1 MKDATQTARI
11 IISALP
17 YIQKFRDKI
26 FVVKYGG
33 SAQID
38 DELKNDFVKDIA
50 LLQLVGCKVV
60 VVHGG
65 GKKINSY
72 LERLNIKSEFKDG
85 LRVTDKE
92 AMEVVEMVL
101 SGNVNKEITALLNKN
116 GARAIGVSGKD
127 AGLLQARVLDG
138 GKYGFVGEI
147 KRVNTHVLNGLLDN
161 GLIPVVAP
169 VATDEEANSY
179 NINADLCASGVA
191 SALNAER
198 VIFLTDTQGIL
209 DKDKKLISKLNEAQ
223 IVALKRDGTITG
235 GMIPKVDAAL
245 DCVKNGVANA
255 HILDGRVPHSLLLEL
270 FTDDGIGT
278 MIREK

>member
-223 IVALKRDGTITG
+223 IVALKKDGTITG

>member
-72 LERLNIKSEFKDG
+72 LERLNITSEFKDG

-147 KRVNTHVLNGLLDN
+147 KRVNTHVLNGLLNN

-223 IVALKRDGTITG
+223 IVALKKDGTITG

>member
-1 MKDATQTARI
+1 LKDATQTARI

-223 IVALKRDGTITG
+223 IVALKKDGTITG

>member
-101 SGNVNKEITALLNKN
+101 SGNVNKQKPALLNKN

-147 KRVNTHVLNGLLDN
+147 KRVNTHVLNGLLNN

-223 IVALKRDGTITG
+223 IVALKNDGTITG

>member
-147 KRVNTHVLNGLLDN
+147 KHVNTHVLNGLLNN

-223 IVALKRDGTITG
+223 IVALKKDGTITG

>member
-1 MKDATQTARI
+1 MKDATQTAQV

-72 LERLNIKSEFKDG
+72 LERLNIQSEFKDG

-223 IVALKRDGTITG
+223 IVALKKDGTITG

>member
-1 MKDATQTARI
+1 MQNSLQVAQV

-17 YIQKFRDKI
+17 YIQKFRNKI
-26 FVVKYGG
+26 FIVKYGG

-38 DELKNDFVKDIA
+38 DTLKNDFVRDIA

-72 LERLNIKSEFKDG
+72 LDRLHIKSEFVDG

-92 AMEVVEMVL
+92 AMEIVEMVL
-101 SGNVNKEITALLNKN
+101 SGNINKEITALLNKN

-127 AGLLQARVLDG
+127 ANLLKAKILNG

-147 KRVNTHVLNGLLDN
+147 ERVNTYVLNGLLEN

-169 VATDEEANSY
+169 VATDDEANSY
-179 NINADLCASGVA
+179 NINADLCASKIA
-191 SALNAER
+191 SALKAER
-198 VIFLTDTQGIL
+198 VIFLTDTRGIL
-209 DKDKKLISKLNEAQ
+209 DKDGNLISKLNEAH
-223 IVALKRDGTITG
+223 ITALKEDGTING

-245 DCVKNGVANA
+245 ECVKNGVANA
-255 HILDGRVPHSLLLEL
+255 HILDGRLPHSLLLEL

-278 MIREK
+278 MIKG

>member
-1 MKDATQTARI
+1 VQNSLQVAQV

-17 YIQKFRDKI
+17 YIQKFRNKI

-38 DELKNDFVKDIA
+38 DTLKNDFVRDIA

-72 LERLNIKSEFKDG
+72 LDRLHIKSEFVDG

-92 AMEVVEMVL
+92 TMEIVEMVL
-101 SGNVNKEITALLNKN
+101 SGNINKEITALLNKN

-127 AGLLQARVLDG
+127 ANLLKAKILNG

-147 KRVNTHVLNGLLDN
+147 ERVNTYVLNGLLEN

-169 VATDEEANSY
+169 VATDDEANSY
-179 NINADLCASGVA
+179 NINADLCASKIA
-191 SALNAER
+191 SALKAER
-198 VIFLTDTQGIL
+198 VIFLTDTRGIL
-209 DKDKKLISKLNEAQ
+209 DKNGNLISKLNEAH
-223 IVALKRDGTITG
+223 ITALKEDGTING

-245 DCVKNGVANA
+245 ECVKNGVANA
-255 HILDGRVPHSLLLEL
+255 HILDGRLPHSLLLEL

-278 MIREK
+278 MIKG

>member
-33 SAQID
+33 SAQIN

-223 IVALKRDGTITG
+223 IVALKKDGTITG

>member
-116 GARAIGVSGKD
+116 GARAIGISGKD

-223 IVALKRDGTITG
+223 IVALKKDGTITG

>member
-1 MKDATQTARI
+1 MQNSLQVAQV

-17 YIQKFRDKI
+17 YIQKFRNKI

-38 DELKNDFVKDIA
+38 DTLKNDFVRDIA

-72 LERLNIKSEFKDG
+72 LDRLHIKSEFVDG

-92 AMEVVEMVL
+92 AMEIVEMVL
-101 SGNVNKEITALLNKN
+101 SGNINKEITALLNKN

-127 AGLLQARVLDG
+127 ANLLKAKILNS

-147 KRVNTHVLNGLLDN
+147 ERVNTYVLNGLLEN

-169 VATDEEANSY
+169 VATDDEANSY
-179 NINADLCASGVA
+179 NINADLCASKIA
-191 SALNAER
+191 SALKAER
-198 VIFLTDTQGIL
+198 VIFLTDTRGIL
-209 DKDKKLISKLNEAQ
+209 DKDGNLISKLNEAH
-223 IVALKRDGTITG
+223 ITALKEDGTING

-245 DCVKNGVANA
+245 ECVKNGVANA
-255 HILDGRVPHSLLLEL
+255 HILDGRLPHSLLLEL

-278 MIREK
+278 MIKG

>member
-1 MKDATQTARI
+1 MKDKLQTAQV

-33 SAQID
+33 SAQL
-38 DELKNDFVKDIA
+38 DENLKSDFIKDIA
-50 LLQLVGCKVV
+50 LLQLVGCKVI

-72 LERLNIKSEFKDG
+72 LDKLNIKSEFVDG

-101 SGNVNKEITALLNKN
+101 SGNINKELTALLNKN

-127 AGLLQARVLDG
+127 ANLLKAKMLNN

-147 KRVNTHVLNGLLDN
+147 EYVNTAVLNGLLQN
-161 GLIPVVAP
+161 GLIPVMAP
-169 VATDEEANSY
+169 IATDDEANSY
-179 NINADLCASGVA
+179 NINADLCASKIA
-191 SALNAER
+191 SALKAER

-209 DKDKKLISKLNEAQ
+209 DNDKKLISKLNESQ
-223 IVALKRDGTITG
+223 INELKNTGVISG

-245 DCVKNGVANA
+245 ECVKSGVKNA
-255 HILDGRVPHSLLLEL
+255 HILDGRLSHSLLLEL

-278 MIREK
+278 MIRQ

>member
-127 AGLLQARVLDG
+127 AGLLQARVLDD
-138 GKYGFVGEI
+138 GK
-147 KRVNTHVLNGLLDN
+147 
-161 GLIPVVAP
+161 
-169 VATDEEANSY
+169 
-179 NINADLCASGVA
+179 
-191 SALNAER
+191 
-198 VIFLTDTQGIL
+198 
-209 DKDKKLISKLNEAQ
+209 
-223 IVALKRDGTITG
+223 
-235 GMIPKVDAAL
+235 
-245 DCVKNGVANA
+245 
-255 HILDGRVPHSLLLEL
+255 
-270 FTDDGIGT
+270 
-278 MIREK
+278 

>member
-92 AMEVVEMVL
+92 TMEVVEMVL

-116 GARAIGVSGKD
+116 GARAIGISGKD

-223 IVALKRDGTITG
+223 IVALKKDGTITG

-255 HILDGRVPHSLLLEL
+255 HILDGRVPHSLRLEL

>member
-1 MKDATQTARI
+1 M
-11 IISALP
+11 P
-17 YIQKFRDKI
+17 YIQKFRNKI

-38 DELKNDFVKDIA
+38 DTLKNDFVRDIA

-72 LERLNIKSEFKDG
+72 LDRLHIKSEFVDG

-92 AMEVVEMVL
+92 TMEIVEMVL
-101 SGNVNKEITALLNKN
+101 SGNINKEITALLNKN

-127 AGLLQARVLDG
+127 ANLLKAKILNG

-147 KRVNTHVLNGLLDN
+147 ERVNTYVLNGLLEN

-169 VATDEEANSY
+169 VATDDEANSY
-179 NINADLCASGVA
+179 NINADLCASKIA
-191 SALNAER
+191 SALKAER
-198 VIFLTDTQGIL
+198 VIFLTDTRGIL
-209 DKDKKLISKLNEAQ
+209 DKNGNLISKLNEAH
-223 IVALKRDGTITG
+223 ITALKEDGTING

-245 DCVKNGVANA
+245 ECVKNGVANA
-255 HILDGRVPHSLLLEL
+255 HILDGRLPHSLLLEL

-278 MIREK
+278 MIKG

>member
-1 MKDATQTARI
+1 MIDATSTAQVI
-11 IISALP
+11 IKALP
-17 YIQKFRDKI
+17 YIQKFRNKI

-33 SAQID
+33 AAQID
-38 DELKNDFVKDIA
+38 EALKSDFVKDIA

-72 LERLNIKSEFKDG
+72 LDRLAIKSEFIDG
-85 LRVTDKE
+85 LRVTDAA

-116 GARAIGVSGKD
+116 GARALGVSGKD
-127 AGLLQARVLDG
+127 ANLLKARVLEG

-147 KRVNTHVLNGLLDN
+147 EHVNTAVLNGLLEN
-161 GLIPVVAP
+161 GLIPVIAP
-169 VATDEEANSY
+169 IATDDDGGSY
-179 NINADLCASGVA
+179 NINADLCASSVA
-191 SALNAER
+191 STLKAER
-198 VIFLTDTQGIL
+198 VIFLTDTRGIL
-209 DKDKKLISKLNEAQ
+209 DADKNLISKLNEAQ
-223 IVALKRDGTITG
+223 ILQLKSSGVISG

-245 DCVKNGVANA
+245 ECVKNGVKNA
-255 HILDGRVPHSLLLEL
+255 HILDGRLPHSLLLEL

>member
-1 MKDATQTARI
+1 MQNSLQVAQV

-17 YIQKFRDKI
+17 YIQKFRNKI

-38 DELKNDFVKDIA
+38 DTLKNDFVRDIA

-72 LERLNIKSEFKDG
+72 LDRLHIKSEFVDG

-92 AMEVVEMVL
+92 AMEIVEMVL
-101 SGNVNKEITALLNKN
+101 SGNINKEITALLNKN

-127 AGLLQARVLDG
+127 ANLLKAKILNN

-147 KRVNTHVLNGLLDN
+147 ERVNTYVLNGLLEN

-169 VATDEEANSY
+169 VATDDEANSY
-179 NINADLCASGVA
+179 NINADLCASKIA
-191 SALNAER
+191 SALKAER
-198 VIFLTDTQGIL
+198 VIFLTDTRGIL
-209 DKDKKLISKLNEAQ
+209 DKNGNLISKLNEAH
-223 IVALKRDGTITG
+223 ITALKEDGTING

-245 DCVKNGVANA
+245 ECVKNGVANA
-255 HILDGRVPHSLLLEL
+255 HILDGRLPHSLLLEL

-278 MIREK
+278 MIKG

>member
-1 MKDATQTARI
+1 LKDATQTAQV

-72 LERLNIKSEFKDG
+72 LERLNIQSEFKDG

-223 IVALKRDGTITG
+223 IVALKKDGTITG

>member
-50 LLQLVGCKVV
+50 LLQLVGCIVV

-92 AMEVVEMVL
+92 VMEVVEMVL

-223 IVALKRDGTITG
+223 IVALKKDGTITG

>member
-223 IVALKRDGTITG
+223 IIALKRDGTITG

>member
-147 KRVNTHVLNGLLDN
+147 KRVNTHVLKGLLDN

>member
-1 MKDATQTARI
+1 MQNSLQVAQV

-17 YIQKFRDKI
+17 YIQKFRNKI
-26 FVVKYGG
+26 FIVKYGG

-38 DELKNDFVKDIA
+38 DTLKNDFVRDIA

-72 LERLNIKSEFKDG
+72 LDRLHIKSEFVDG

-92 AMEVVEMVL
+92 AMEIVEMVL
-101 SGNVNKEITALLNKN
+101 SGNINKEITALLNKN

-127 AGLLQARVLDG
+127 ANLLKAKILNN

-147 KRVNTHVLNGLLDN
+147 ERVNTYVLNGLLEN

-169 VATDEEANSY
+169 VATDDEANSY
-179 NINADLCASGVA
+179 NINADLCASKIA
-191 SALNAER
+191 SALKAER
-198 VIFLTDTQGIL
+198 VIFLTDTRGIL
-209 DKDKKLISKLNEAQ
+209 DKNGNLISKLNEAH
-223 IVALKRDGTITG
+223 ITALKEDGTING

-245 DCVKNGVANA
+245 ECVKNGVANA
-255 HILDGRVPHSLLLEL
+255 HILDGRLPHSLLLEL

-278 MIREK
+278 MIKG

>member
-38 DELKNDFVKDIA
+38 GELKNDFVKDIA

-147 KRVNTHVLNGLLDN
+147 KRVNTHVLNGLLNN

-223 IVALKRDGTITG
+223 IVALKKDGTITG

>member
-1 MKDATQTARI
+1 MQNSLQVAQV

-17 YIQKFRDKI
+17 YIQKFRNKI

-38 DELKNDFVKDIA
+38 DTLKNDFVRDIA

-72 LERLNIKSEFKDG
+72 LDRLHIKSEFVDG

-92 AMEVVEMVL
+92 TMEIVEMVL
-101 SGNVNKEITALLNKN
+101 SGNINKEITALLNKN

-127 AGLLQARVLDG
+127 ANLLKAKILNG

-147 KRVNTHVLNGLLDN
+147 ERVNTYVLNGLLEN

-169 VATDEEANSY
+169 VATDDEANSY
-179 NINADLCASGVA
+179 NINADLCASKIA
-191 SALNAER
+191 SALKAER
-198 VIFLTDTQGIL
+198 VIFLTDTRGIL
-209 DKDKKLISKLNEAQ
+209 DKNGNLISKLNEAH
-223 IVALKRDGTITG
+223 ITALKEDGTING

-245 DCVKNGVANA
+245 ECVKNGVANA
-255 HILDGRVPHSLLLEL
+255 HILDGRLPHSLLLEL

-278 MIREK
+278 MIKG

>member
-1 MKDATQTARI
+1 MQNSLQVAQV

-17 YIQKFRDKI
+17 YIQKFRNKI
-26 FVVKYGG
+26 FIVKYGG

-38 DELKNDFVKDIA
+38 DTLKNDFVRDIA

-72 LERLNIKSEFKDG
+72 LDRLHIKSEFVDG

-92 AMEVVEMVL
+92 AMEIVEMVL
-101 SGNVNKEITALLNKN
+101 SGNINKEITALLNKN

-127 AGLLQARVLDG
+127 ANLLKARILNN

-147 KRVNTHVLNGLLDN
+147 ERVNTYVLNGLLEN

-169 VATDEEANSY
+169 VATDDEANSY
-179 NINADLCASGVA
+179 NINADLCASKIA
-191 SALNAER
+191 SALKAER
-198 VIFLTDTQGIL
+198 VIFLTDTRGIL
-209 DKDKKLISKLNEAQ
+209 DKDGNLISKLNEAH
-223 IVALKRDGTITG
+223 ITALKEDGTING

-245 DCVKNGVANA
+245 ECVKNGVANA
-255 HILDGRVPHSLLLEL
+255 HILDGRLPHSLLLEL

-278 MIREK
+278 MIKG

>member
-1 MKDATQTARI
+1 MQNSLQVAQV

-17 YIQKFRDKI
+17 YIQKFRNKI

-38 DELKNDFVKDIA
+38 DTLKNDFVRDIA

-72 LERLNIKSEFKDG
+72 LDRLHIKSEFVDG

-92 AMEVVEMVL
+92 AMEIVEMVL
-101 SGNVNKEITALLNKN
+101 SGNINKEITALLNKN

-127 AGLLQARVLDG
+127 ANLLKAKILND

-147 KRVNTHVLNGLLDN
+147 EHVNTYVLNGLLEN

-169 VATDEEANSY
+169 VATDDEANSY
-179 NINADLCASGVA
+179 NINADLCASKIA
-191 SALNAER
+191 SALKAER
-198 VIFLTDTQGIL
+198 VIFLTDTRGIL
-209 DKDKKLISKLNEAQ
+209 DKDGNLISKLNEAH
-223 IVALKRDGTITG
+223 ITALKEDGTING

-245 DCVKNGVANA
+245 ECVKNGVTNA
-255 HILDGRVPHSLLLEL
+255 HILDGRLPHSLLLEL

-278 MIREK
+278 MIKG

>member
-127 AGLLQARVLDG
+127 AGLLQARVLDS

-147 KRVNTHVLNGLLDN
+147 KRVNTHVLNGLLNN

-169 VATDEEANSY
+169 VATDEDANSY

-223 IVALKRDGTITG
+223 IVALKKDGTITG

>member
-147 KRVNTHVLNGLLDN
+147 KRVNTHVLNGLLNN
-161 GLIPVVAP
+161 GLIPVIAP

>member
-92 AMEVVEMVL
+92 VMEVVEMVL

-223 IVALKRDGTITG
+223 IVALKKDGTITG

>member
-127 AGLLQARVLDG
+127 AGLLQARVLDD

-147 KRVNTHVLNGLLDN
+147 KRVNTHVLNGLLNN

-223 IVALKRDGTITG
+223 IVALKKDGTITG

>member
-1 MKDATQTARI
+1 MQNSLQVAQV

-17 YIQKFRDKI
+17 YIQKFRNKI

-33 SAQID
+33 SAQIND
-38 DELKNDFVKDIA
+38 TLKNDFVRDIV

-72 LERLNIKSEFKDG
+72 LDRLHIKSEFVDG

-92 AMEVVEMVL
+92 AMEIVEMVL
-101 SGNVNKEITALLNKN
+101 SGNINKEITALLNKN

-127 AGLLQARVLDG
+127 ANLLKARILNN

-147 KRVNTHVLNGLLDN
+147 ERVNTYVLNGLLEN

-169 VATDEEANSY
+169 VATDDEANSY
-179 NINADLCASGVA
+179 NINADLCASKIA
-191 SALNAER
+191 SALKAER
-198 VIFLTDTQGIL
+198 VIFLTDTRGIL
-209 DKDKKLISKLNEAQ
+209 DKDGNLISKLNEAR
-223 IVALKRDGTITG
+223 ITALKEDGTING

-245 DCVKNGVANA
+245 ECVKNGVANA
-255 HILDGRVPHSLLLEL
+255 HILDGRLPHSLLLEL

-278 MIREK
+278 MIKG

>member
-17 YIQKFRDKI
+17 YIQKFRNKI

-147 KRVNTHVLNGLLDN
+147 NRVNTHVLNGLLNN

-223 IVALKRDGTITG
+223 IVALKKDGTITG

>member
-1 MKDATQTARI
+1 MQNSLQVAQV

-17 YIQKFRDKI
+17 YIQKFRNKI
-26 FVVKYGG
+26 FIVKYGG

-38 DELKNDFVKDIA
+38 DTLKNDFVRDIA

-72 LERLNIKSEFKDG
+72 LDRLHIKSEFVDG

-92 AMEVVEMVL
+92 AMEIVEMVL
-101 SGNVNKEITALLNKN
+101 SGNINKEITALLNKN

-127 AGLLQARVLDG
+127 ANLLKARILNN

-147 KRVNTHVLNGLLDN
+147 ERVNTYVLNGLLEN

-169 VATDEEANSY
+169 VATDDEANSY
-179 NINADLCASGVA
+179 NINADLCASKIA
-191 SALNAER
+191 SALKAER
-198 VIFLTDTQGIL
+198 VIFLTDTRGIL
-209 DKDKKLISKLNEAQ
+209 DKDGNLISKLNEAH
-223 IVALKRDGTITG
+223 ITALKEDGTING

-245 DCVKNGVANA
+245 ECVKNGVANA
-255 HILDGRVPHSLLLEL
+255 HILDGRLPHSLLLER

-278 MIREK
+278 MIKG

>member
-1 MKDATQTARI
+1 MQNSLQVAQV

-17 YIQKFRDKI
+17 YIQKFRNKI

-38 DELKNDFVKDIA
+38 DTLKNDFVRDIA

-72 LERLNIKSEFKDG
+72 LDRLHIKSEFVDG

-92 AMEVVEMVL
+92 AMEIVEMVL
-101 SGNVNKEITALLNKN
+101 SGNINKEITALLNKN

-127 AGLLQARVLDG
+127 ANLLKARILNN

-147 KRVNTHVLNGLLDN
+147 ERVNTYVLNGLLEN

-169 VATDEEANSY
+169 VATDDEANSY
-179 NINADLCASGVA
+179 NINADLCASKIA
-191 SALNAER
+191 SALKAER
-198 VIFLTDTQGIL
+198 VIFLTDTRGIL
-209 DKDKKLISKLNEAQ
+209 DKDGNLISKLNEAH
-223 IVALKRDGTITG
+223 ITALKEDGTING

-245 DCVKNGVANA
+245 ECVKNGVANA
-255 HILDGRVPHSLLLEL
+255 HILDGRLPHSLLLEL

-278 MIREK
+278 MIKG

>member
-147 KRVNTHVLNGLLDN
+147 KRVNTHVLNGLLNN

-169 VATDEEANSY
+169 VATDEDANSY

-223 IVALKRDGTITG
+223 IVALKKDGTITG